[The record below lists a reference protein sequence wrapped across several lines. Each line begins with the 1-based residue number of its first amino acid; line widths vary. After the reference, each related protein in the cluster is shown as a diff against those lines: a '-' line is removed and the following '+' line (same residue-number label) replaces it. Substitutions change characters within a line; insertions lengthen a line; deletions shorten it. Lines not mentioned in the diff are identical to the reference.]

1 MKQVVAIIKPFKL
14 DDVRESL
21 SEIGVQGLTVS
32 EVKGFGRQKGHTE
45 LYRGAEYV
53 VDFLPKLKLEIAV
66 DDGIVEQVVEA
77 ITKGANTGKIGDG
90 KIFVYPLEQVIRIR
104 TGETGS
110 DAREA
115 SGAVIMENE
124 IFQLQYAMDTF
135 YFLICGALVMWMAAG
150 FSMLEAG
157 LVRAKN
163 TTEILTKNVMLFSIA
178 CISYLVVGYDIMY
191 GGGVFLS
198 GIAGGDTLVADALT
212 ASQEAGFE
220 GGSVYSAASDF
231 FFQVV
236 FVATAM
242 SIVSGA
248 VAERM
253 KLWAFAAFAVV
264 LTAFI
269 YPMEGAWTWGGA
281 DVFGMYNLGD
291 LGFSDFAGS
300 GIVHMAG
307 AAAALAG
314 VILLGA
320 RKGKY
325 GPNGEVRP
333 IPGANMPLATLGTF
347 ILWMGWFGFN
357 GGSVLKLGDMA
368 SANAVAMVFL
378 NTNTAAAGGAL
389 AALLVAKLAFGKADL
404 TMILNGALAG
414 LVAITAGPDTPT
426 PLMATIIGAIGG
438 VIVVFSIVFFDKIKI
453 DDPVGAISVHGV
465 VGLWGLLAVPL
476 TNDGASF
483 SGQIIGA
490 ATIFIWVFVTSFIV
504 WSILKMVMGIRVS
517 DEEEYEG
524 VDIVECG
531 VEAYPEFTSSGK

>member
-1 MKQVVAIIKPFKL
+1 
-14 DDVRESL
+14 
-21 SEIGVQGLTVS
+21 
-32 EVKGFGRQKGHTE
+32 
-45 LYRGAEYV
+45 
-53 VDFLPKLKLEIAV
+53 
-66 DDGIVEQVVEA
+66 
-77 ITKGANTGKIGDG
+77 
-90 KIFVYPLEQVIRIR
+90 
-104 TGETGS
+104 
-110 DAREA
+110 
-115 SGAVIMENE
+115 MENQ

-135 YFLICGALVMWMAAG
+135 YFLVMGALVMWMAAG

-163 TTEILTKNVMLFSIA
+163 TTEILTKNVLLFAIA
-178 CISYLVVGYDIMY
+178 CTAYLVVGYDIMY
-191 GGGVFLS
+191 GGGILLE
-198 GIAGGDTLVADALT
+198 GIDGGDTLVADALA
-212 ASQEAGFE
+212 ASAENGFE

-253 KLWAFAAFAVV
+253 KLWAFALFAVV
-264 LTAFI
+264 MTAFI
-269 YPMEGAWTWGGA
+269 YPMEGSWTWGGA
-281 DVFGMYNLGD
+281 SVFGLYSLGD
-291 LGFSDFAGS
+291 DFGFLDFAGS

-333 IPGANMPLATLGTF
+333 IPGANLPLATLGTF

-378 NTNTAAAGGAL
+378 NTNAAAAGGVI
-389 AALLVAKLAFGKADL
+389 AAIIIARVLFGKADL
-404 TMILNGALAG
+404 TMLLNGALAG

-426 PLMATIIGAIGG
+426 PLMATIIGAVGG
-438 VIVVFSIVFFDKIKI
+438 AIVVFSIVFMDKVKI

-476 TNDGASF
+476 TNSDASF
-483 SGQIIGA
+483 VGQLVGA
-490 ATIFIWVFVTSFIV
+490 ATIFTWVFVASFVTWFVIK
-504 WSILKMVMGIRVS
+504 LVMGIRVTE
-517 DEEEYEG
+517 EEEYEG
-524 VDIVECG
+524 VDLSECG
-531 VEAYPEFTSSGK
+531 MEAYPEFTNNTK